1 MIIGM
6 ICLTCP
12 VTHVRLGLA
21 PDHQFLASQFEEQDR
36 GTPNQPA
43 SPRQRNGKAPCAALG
58 SGHE

>member
-12 VTHVRLGLA
+12 VTLIRLWLV
-21 PDHQFLASQFEEQDR
+21 PDYRFPAGQFEEQGR
-36 GTPNQPA
+36 GTPNHSA
-43 SPRQRNGKAPCAALG
+43 SPRQRNGTALCAALG